1 MNCWV
6 QATIG
11 EEVLKTHKSK
21 DTKEAPPNWTKDIL
35 TFNVPAS
42 AKQVD
47 IVVMDDN
54 DEVGSFAMQL
64 DKLLGSNS

>member
-6 QATIG
+6 QVTIG

-21 DTKEAPPNWTKDIL
+21 DTKEAAPNWIKDIL

-42 AKQVD
+42 AKQAE
-47 IVVMDDN
+47 ILVMDDN
-54 DEVGSFAMQL
+54 D
-64 DKLLGSNS
+64 